1 MRAPLTFEAART
13 AADAVLTA
21 GRAEGLRLAVA
32 VVDRGGI
39 TRVLLADDGVGPI
52 GIETARRKAYTSA
65 VTGMPTTAFAQ
76 LTANPAMAAS
86 PPHVLDANLLPA
98 PGGIPVVVDDSE
110 VIGGVGVGGADG
122 DTDVRLAAIAVKS
135 IADLLA

>member
-13 AADAVLTA
+13 AADAVLAA

-39 TRVLLADDGVGPI
+39 TRVLLADDGAGPI
-52 GIETARRKAYTSA
+52 AIETARRKAYTTA
-65 VTGMPTTAFAQ
+65 VTGFAQ
-76 LTANPAMAAS
+76 LAASPAMAAA
-86 PPHVLDANLLPA
+86 PPHLVDPNLLPV
-98 PGGIPVVVDDSE
+98 PGGVPIVVDESE

-122 DTDVRLAAIAVKS
+122 DTDDRLAATAVKS
-135 IADLLA
+135 IADLLG

>member
-1 MRAPLTFEAART
+1 MRAPLTYEAARA

-39 TRVLLADDGVGPI
+39 TRILLADDGAGPMAV
-52 GIETARRKAYTSA
+52 ETARRKAYTSA
-65 VTGMPTTAFAQ
+65 VSGFGTAAFAQ
-76 LTANPAMAAS
+76 FAAS
-86 PPHVLDANLLPA
+86 PAMTVAPPHLIDPNLLPV
-98 PGGIPVVVDDSE
+98 PGGVPIVVDDSE
-110 VIGGVGVGGADG
+110 VIGGIGVGGADG
-122 DTDVRLAAIAVKS
+122 ATDDHIAATAAKS